1 MLKLEGLMIIKH
13 LDIKFLEF
21 YFVEDFETTVQ
32 TQLKPSNPNHLGRAR
47 TIDIVPIIFCY
58 YLKLL

>member
-1 MLKLEGLMIIKH
+1 MLKLEGLMIFKH

-32 TQLKPSNPNHLGRAR
+32 TQHN
-47 TIDIVPIIFCY
+47 
-58 YLKLL
+58 